1 MTAAI
6 LTWTLLGLSVG
17 LAALPLA
24 IYPAALRL
32 IAAILA
38 APTPP
43 ALSRPDTGPI
53 RASMVVAFTGSSALL
68 RAKVANLAAL
78 TRSSRTVDL
87 DLVLAG
93 DGPIPSDDRA
103 AAQVAAGDLPVTV
116 CALDAPAGKA
126 HALNLG
132 VRYATGDVLVFS
144 DLDAELAEGALDAL
158 LRWFANPSVGAVCG
172 RRQIVQA
179 GGPAVATAG
188 QSAYTD
194 LDSRIKLL
202 ENRLGAITSNDGK
215 LYAVRRSL
223 LQPIHPAASDDLY
236 NALSVVAQG
245 YRVLFEPDAV
255 ARIPAPAWTIGHDL
269 ARRRRVTLRS
279 LTGLFARPSLLLT
292 PRFGLFGAR
301 LIINKLL
308 RRLLP
313 VAGLLGLLGVVLLV
327 PQHRWAAWLLGAML
341 LGSAVAAAYA
351 PLARIGVTD
360 RLPRA
365 VDRLWAAGFYAGL
378 GMLGMLLGLADFLR
392 GKRIARWAPRK
403 TA

>member
-1 MTAAI
+1 MTSAAGWI
-6 LTWTLLGLSVG
+6 LLVLGGALAAAPLVVYPALLGTLARLRRAPMAPRAEPVHASIIVAFSNGGRLLPAKVSNLSASVVDSGLSV
-17 LAALPLA
+17 
-24 IYPAALRL
+24 
-32 IAAILA
+32 
-38 APTPP
+38 
-43 ALSRPDTGPI
+43 
-53 RASMVVAFTGSSALL
+53 
-68 RAKVANLAAL
+68 
-78 TRSSRTVDL
+78 
-87 DLVLAG
+87 DLVLVG
-93 DGPIPSDDRA
+93 DGPISEEDRGSA
-103 AAQVAAGDLPVTV
+103 LAAGSEITLRL

-132 VRYATGDVLVFS
+132 VRQATGDVLVFS
-144 DLDAELAEGALDAL
+144 DLDAIVDGAALTAL
-158 LRWFANPSVGAVCG
+158 LRWFADPSVGAVCG

-179 GGPAVATAG
+179 GGPAVAAAG
-188 QSAYTD
+188 QRAYTD

-223 LQPIHPAASDDLY
+223 FQPIHPAATDDLY
-236 NALSVVAQG
+236 NALSVIARG

-313 VAGLLGLLGVVLLV
+313 AAGLLGLLGLTLLV
-327 PQHRWAAWLLGAML
+327 PQHRWAGWLLSALL

-351 PLARIGVTD
+351 PLARIGLTD

-365 VDRLWAAGFYAGL
+365 VERLWAAGFYAGL